1 MLNTLM
7 KCWIMVRTVICL
19 LVKLESENLMI
30 IKALGG
36 YNVEML
42 ELTIEG
48 WKMRNDDLIEE
59 QSNWDEVNRNF
70 VSG

>member
-1 MLNTLM
+1 
-7 KCWIMVRTVICL
+7 
-19 LVKLESENLMI
+19 MI

-36 YNVEML
+36 YNVELL